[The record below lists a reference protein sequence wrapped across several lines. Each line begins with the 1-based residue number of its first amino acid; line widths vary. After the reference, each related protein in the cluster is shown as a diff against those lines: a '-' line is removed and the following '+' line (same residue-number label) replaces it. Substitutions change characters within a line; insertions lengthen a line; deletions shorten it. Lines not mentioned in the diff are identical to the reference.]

1 MNCLRTAARTAASS
15 SLRARAGAKRS
26 VAIEAKLAGMGA
38 KLPAVGAPKGS
49 YVLWTRSGDLLFTA
63 GHLPQPADGPLVTG
77 KVGQDLTAEEGAEA
91 ASLAF
96 YSLMSTLKAELG
108 DLDRIEKFVK
118 VVAFVNCV
126 DGFGAQPTVVNG
138 FSDLVGEV
146 FGPEVGSHARS
157 AVGTN
162 ALPLNVPV
170 EIECIVRV
178 KD

>member
-1 MNCLRTAARTAASS
+1 M
-15 SLRARAGAKRS
+15 
-26 VAIEAKLAGMGA
+26 
-38 KLPAVGAPKGS
+38 
-49 YVLWTRSGDLLFTA
+49 LFTA
-63 GHLPQPADGPLVTG
+63 GHLPQPADGALVTG
-77 KVGQDLTAEEGAEA
+77 KVGADLTAEEGAEA

-96 YSLMSTLKAELG
+96 FSLMATLKHELG

-126 DGFGAQPTVVNG
+126 DGFESQPAVVNG

-170 EIECIVRV
+170 EIEVVVRV
-178 KD
+178 RD